1 MGDDAFSRALVQAR
15 PVFLG
20 GFPSAG
26 AFACWSRGLP
36 IQTHRGRQ
44 GEGKRAGT

>member
-1 MGDDAFSRALVQAR
+1 MARFRKAMGDDAFSRALVQAR

-26 AFACWSRGLP
+26 AFAC
-36 IQTHRGRQ
+36 
-44 GEGKRAGT
+44 